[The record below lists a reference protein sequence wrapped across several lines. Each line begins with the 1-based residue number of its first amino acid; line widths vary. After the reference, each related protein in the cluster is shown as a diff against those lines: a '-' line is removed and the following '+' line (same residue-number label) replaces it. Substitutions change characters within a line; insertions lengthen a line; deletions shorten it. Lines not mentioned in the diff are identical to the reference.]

1 MKLNKKLS
9 VALVVS
15 MVALS
20 AVGCGSKDS
29 NGKGM
34 DPTESEIKNMPKMS
48 EQEIQKGLE
57 DGAIIREK

>member
-9 VALVVS
+9 VALILS

-20 AVGCGSKDS
+20 AVGCGSKDLK
-29 NGKGM
+29 GKGM
-34 DPTESEIKNMPKMS
+34 EPTESEIKNMPKMS

-57 DGAIIREK
+57 DGTIIREK